1 MVVAPIDNG
10 YAAFDAD
17 IINKQIRND
26 SSSRAS
32 ITAFANPKNLGETF
46 KAIQP
51 NTLSGDIDYGWEFI
65 ATNASGGVLV
75 KGRNISKFDVQTVQQ
90 SKPNEVDFS
99 SKLNLVKETFGLT
112 NEQLA
117 DVIGSTR
124 KTVHNW
130 MTGINRPNRSKAKRV
145 LELDNIAS
153 MWVSRGFTSDRDTL
167 FLQSQSGSSLLDLL
181 SKRDLDKDL
190 VMFHGA
196 SLHLENLG
204 EEELEDPFA

>member
-1 MVVAPIDNG
+1 MVVAPADNG
-10 YAAFDAD
+10 YAVFDAD
-17 IINKQIRND
+17 IINKQILSD

-32 ITAFANPKNLGETF
+32 VTAFSHPKNLRETF
-46 KAIQP
+46 KAVQP
-51 NTLSGDIDYGWEFI
+51 NTLSGDVDYAWEFI

-75 KGRNISKFDVQTVQQ
+75 KGINFSKFDVQKIQPAKT
-90 SKPNEVDFS
+90 NEVDFG
-99 SKLNLVKETFGLT
+99 SKLNFIKDTFDLT

-130 MTGINRPNRSKAKRV
+130 MAGINRPNRNKAKRV
-145 LELDNIAS
+145 LELDNIANI
-153 MWVSRGFTSDRDTL
+153 WVNRGFTSDRDTL

-181 SKRDLDKDL
+181 SMKDLDKGL
-190 VMFHGA
+190 VMFHGS